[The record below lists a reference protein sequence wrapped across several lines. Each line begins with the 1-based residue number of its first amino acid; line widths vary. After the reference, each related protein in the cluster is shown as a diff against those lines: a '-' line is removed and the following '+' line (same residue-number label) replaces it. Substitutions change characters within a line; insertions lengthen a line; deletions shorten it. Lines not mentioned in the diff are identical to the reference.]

1 MPIQYLRVCEVQA
14 GVPGQAGGLKLRDSA
29 AAPTLRIQFEIIK
42 TLRSKLN
49 TMLLRVYNLSPDN
62 IAKVKGEF
70 EDVLVKAGYEGAV
83 SDLFRGQ
90 IRKRSTYREDNDW
103 ITEID
108 AADGDR
114 DAQTA
119 TVNLTLAA
127 GTTTEQLVQKISASL
142 KSTTV
147 GHIVVKEKARLRGR
161 VICGLATDLLDDMAI
176 DNDAHWSFQD
186 GRLDIVRAD
195 STLPTEAI
203 VITAATGMLG
213 APEVD
218 DKGIKVKCL
227 LNPRIRCNGK
237 IQINNDDVKLKI
249 AKERER
255 QPGAKK
261 PTKPSKAKKKN
272 LAHLDPG
279 GIYKVYKVVHKGDT
293 RDRQWQSEV
302 YAVAL
307 EKTIPAGKAAA

>member
-1 MPIQYLRVCEVQA
+1 MSVQYRRVCELQV
-14 GVPGQAGGLKLRDSA
+14 GVPGAAGGLLIRSMVDAPGLRM
-29 AAPTLRIQFEIIK
+29 QFEVTK

-49 TMLLRVYNLSPDN
+49 TALIRVYNLSPDN
-62 IAKVKGEF
+62 VAKIKGEF
-70 EDVLVKAGYEGAV
+70 QEVLLKVGYEDAV

-90 IRKRSTYREDNDW
+90 IRNSATRRDGNDW

-108 AADGDR
+108 AADGFR
-114 DAQTA
+114 DAHTS
-119 TVNLTLAA
+119 TVNITLSA
-127 GTTTEQLVQKISASL
+127 GTTTTQAIQKIAAAFST
-142 KSTTV
+142 TTV
-147 GHIVVKEKARLRGR
+147 GHVVVKEKKRLRGR
-161 VICGLATDLLDDMAI
+161 VLCGLATDHLDSFAI

-218 DKGIKVKCL
+218 DKGIAVECL

-237 IQINNDDVKLKI
+237 IQIDNAAVKLKI
-249 AKERER
+249 KKERER
-255 QPGAKK
+255 QPGAKA

-272 LAHLDPG
+272 LAHQDPG
-279 GIYKVYKVVHKGDT
+279 GIYKAYKVVHKGDT
-293 RDRQWQSEV
+293 RDRGWSSKV
-302 YAVAL
+302 FAVGL
-307 EKTIPAGKAAA
+307 EKTIPAGRVAA

>member
-1 MPIQYLRVCEVQA
+1 MSVQYRRVCELQV
-14 GVPGQAGGLKLRDSA
+14 GVPGKAGGLKVSDSIANPGLRM
-29 AAPTLRIQFEIIK
+29 QFEVIK

-49 TMLLRVYNLSPDN
+49 TALIRVFNLSPDN
-62 IAKVKGEF
+62 IGKIKGEF
-70 EDVLVKAGYEGAV
+70 QDVLLKVGYEDAI

-90 IRKRSTYREDNDW
+90 IRHVATYKDGTDW

-108 AADGDR
+108 AADGDK
-114 DAQTA
+114 DAQNA
-119 TVNLTLAA
+119 TVNITLAA
-127 GTTTEQLVQKISASL
+127 GTTTTQAIQKIAGAFKATS
-142 KSTTV
+142 V
-147 GHIVVKEKARLRGR
+147 GHIVIKERKRLRGR
-161 VICGLATDLLDDMAI
+161 VLCGLATDLLDDFAI

-203 VITAATGMLG
+203 VISAATGMLG

-227 LNPRIRCNGK
+227 LNPRLRCNGK
-237 IQINNDDVKLKI
+237 IRIDNAGVKLKI

-255 QPGAKK
+255 NPGAKK
-261 PTKPSKAKKKN
+261 ATKPSKAKHKN

-279 GIYKVYKVVHKGDT
+279 GIYKLYKIVHKGDT
-293 RDRQWQSEV
+293 RDREWQSESF
-302 YAVAL
+302 AVGL

>member
-1 MPIQYLRVCEVQA
+1 MGDQYRRVCELQV
-14 GVPGQAGGLKLRDSA
+14 GVPGASGGLLVRDSIA
-29 AAPTLRIQFEIIK
+29 NPGLRMQFEVIK

-49 TMLLRVYNLSPDN
+49 TALIRVYNLSPDN
-62 IAKVKGEF
+62 VGKIKGEF
-70 EDVLVKAGYEGAV
+70 QDVLLKAGYEGAV

-90 IRKRSTYREDNDW
+90 IRHVSTYRDGNDW

-114 DAQTA
+114 DATTA
-119 TVNLTLAA
+119 TVNITLAA
-127 GTTTEQLVQKISASL
+127 GTTTTQAIQKITAAF
-142 KSTTV
+142 KTTTV
-147 GHIVVKEKARLRGR
+147 GHIVVKERTRLRGR
-161 VICGLATDLLDDMAI
+161 VLCGLATDHLDSFAI

-218 DKGIKVKCL
+218 DKGIAVECL

-237 IQINNDDVKLKI
+237 IQIDNAAVKLKI

-255 QPGAKK
+255 QPGAKA

-272 LAHLDPG
+272 LAHLDPQG
-279 GIYKVYKVVHKGDT
+279 VYKTYKIVHKGDT
-293 RDRQWQSEV
+293 RDRQWSSKTF
-302 YAVAL
+302 AVGL
-307 EKTIPAGKAAA
+307 EKTIPAGRAAA